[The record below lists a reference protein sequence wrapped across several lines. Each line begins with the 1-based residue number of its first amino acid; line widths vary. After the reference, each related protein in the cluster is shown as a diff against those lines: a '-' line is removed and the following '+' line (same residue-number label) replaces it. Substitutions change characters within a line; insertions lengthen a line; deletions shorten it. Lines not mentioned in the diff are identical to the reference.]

1 MFTLMNPVSLKTD
14 AFRNVIDRRLD
25 LTDVKKIPNLNQE
38 LQVCQFVSVQEPGL
52 AVLRSVCTDYCNS
65 QKKLKI
71 VVSDGCHLKKNIG
84 NSLWHLFFCEKTSA
98 KVVKTWSE
106 LAVVLGG

>member
-71 VVSDGCHLKKNIG
+71 VVSDGCHLKTRTQ
-84 NSLWHLFFCEKTSA
+84 SLCRLTDCLLHRS
-98 KVVKTWSE
+98 
-106 LAVVLGG
+106 